1 MLSRRLLPPQR
12 LLMSGLLAGFALA
25 SAGAAL
31 AHHGW
36 GSYDSTK
43 TLTLDGTVDKVIP
56 DNPHAELMLKTS
68 DKTWQVILS
77 PPSRMS
83 NRGKPITEIKA
94 GDKVTAVGYA
104 SKSHD
109 NEMRAERITHNGTT
123 VELR

>member
-1 MLSRRLLPPQR
+1 MLSRRLLIAGP
-12 LLMSGLLAGFALA
+12 LAGFALA

-36 GSYDSTK
+36 GSYDSSK
-43 TLTLDGTVDKVIP
+43 TLTLEGTVEKVIP
-56 DNPHAELMLKTS
+56 DNPHAELMLKAS

-83 NRGKPITEIKA
+83 NRGKPIGEIKA
-94 GDKVTAVGYA
+94 GDKLTAEGYA

-109 NEMRAERITHNGTT
+109 NEMRAERITHNGKT

>member
-1 MLSRRLLPPQR
+1 MLSRRMLTA
-12 LLMSGLLAGFALA
+12 GLILAGCSATA
-25 SAGAAL
+25 AGAAL

-43 TLTLDGTVDKVIP
+43 TITVDGTVDKVIP
-56 DNPHAELMLKTS
+56 DNPHAELMLKGA

-83 NRGKPITEIKA
+83 NRGKPIGEIKA

-104 SKSHD
+104 SKAHPD
-109 NEMRAERITHNGTT
+109 EMRAERITHNGTT

>member
-1 MLSRRLLPPQR
+1 MLSRGLPIPRR

-25 SAGAAL
+25 SAGAAW

-43 TLTLDGTVDKVIP
+43 TLTLEGIVDKIDP
-56 DNPHAELMLKTS
+56 NNPHGELMLKAS
-68 DKTWQVILS
+68 DKTWHVILS

-83 NRGKPITEIKA
+83 NRGKPIAEIKA
-94 GDKVTAVGYA
+94 GDKLVAVGYA
-104 SKSHD
+104 SKNNPD
-109 NEMRAERITHNGTT
+109 ELRAERITHNGTT

>member
-1 MLSRRLLPPQR
+1 MFKRRVLLVTLPA
-12 LLMSGLLAGFALA
+12 MVFAA
-25 SAGAAL
+25 AGAAL

-43 TLTLDGTVDKVIP
+43 TLTLDGTVERVLP

-68 DKTWQVILS
+68 EKTWQVILS

-83 NRGKPITEIKA
+83 NRGKPIAEIKA

-104 SKSHD
+104 NKNHPD
-109 NEMRAERITHNGTT
+109 EIRAERITHNGTT